1 MFSRSA
7 KIVQNR
13 LIFGSENTE
22 IQSNVFKMFSQEPKT
37 SKKPLILA
45 VLSTLGTIRTR
56 LYYFPNSRKHALFG
70 TYLQVQFHG
79 ISPASHAST
88 KNVFKNVFTEDR
100 FETCYIFWR
109 ATALFKDMY
118 DVAFTDNSIPHAV
131 QEVQSKKQLKQHLI
145 IACWKCYNSI
155 DILPRQ
161 S

>member
-1 MFSRSA
+1 MGTIATVAKVILRQIVA
-7 KIVQNR
+7 KILLGIIVTWLAPINKGF
-13 LIFGSENTE
+13 LT
-22 IQSNVFKMFSQEPKT
+22 T
-37 SKKPLILA
+37 SKPN
-45 VLSTLGTIRTR
+45 TTIRTR